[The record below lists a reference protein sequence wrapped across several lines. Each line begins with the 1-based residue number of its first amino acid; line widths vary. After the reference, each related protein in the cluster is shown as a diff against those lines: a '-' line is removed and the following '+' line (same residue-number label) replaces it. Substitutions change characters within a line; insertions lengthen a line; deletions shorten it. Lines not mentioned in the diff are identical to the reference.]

1 MRIHLISLAIFST
14 ALCLGASADTSQVSN
29 TEADAV
35 YVGGEFYTAN
45 PRQPWASAVAVR
57 GDSIVYVGDEA
68 GATDFVGPATRQYQM
83 NGALVIPGIIDA
95 HTHPGLVARS
105 ADNVQLAD
113 SQTRAELM
121 TAIAAMVKRHPQR
134 KILVGGGWDNELFG
148 KSGPHK
154 RDLDRIESAR
164 PVVLYDA
171 WGHSLWANSKALQI
185 AGIDVHTPDVI
196 PGLAFYQR
204 DENGEPS
211 GWITEAASIVFSNNF
226 QPVTPSAE
234 KTLMD
239 MLEYLR
245 NLGVTTLFDAGN
257 FGWDEEVYSI
267 ISRWDKEGI
276 LPLRY
281 HGSYTLFL
289 PKDLPTAVAE
299 LKRMHQAYGSDR
311 VRIDTLKVFLDGV
324 IETRTAHMS
333 EDYLDTPGNSGQSL
347 LSEAQMRQL
356 ILDLHAENLDMHVHA
371 VGDQAIHITLNAVEQ
386 AKAALSEPLRTQVT
400 ICHLEV
406 MRDSDFNRF
415 KDLGVIASFTPQWH
429 GGDEEKVLKFA
440 IGDHAFSHMRA
451 QPVISDGARFTFSS
465 DITDAVAWKADL
477 ANPFVGMQT
486 GHNKQYVEGGAQA
499 HMAPPRSDRIAL
511 DDLVDGYTRH
521 GAFQLGRADQLG
533 SLEVGKRADLVVLD
547 RNLFEVDR
555 YDIHNT
561 RPTAVVM
568 DGVLV
573 HGSLNDISPQAKN

>member
-1 MRIHLISLAIFST
+1 MHIQLITLAILST
-14 ALCLGASADTSQVSN
+14 AMCLGANTAQSQASDIDADMIF
-29 TEADAV
+29 
-35 YVGGEFYTAN
+35 VGGEFYTAN

-57 GDSIVYVGDEA
+57 GDSIIYVGDEA
-68 GATDFVGPATRQYQM
+68 GAADFVGPETSQYQM
-83 NGALVIPGIIDA
+83 NDALVIPGIIDA

-105 ADNVQLAD
+105 ADNVELAD

-121 TAIAAMVKRHPQR
+121 TAIAAMVKRYPQR
-134 KILVGGGWDNELFG
+134 KMLVGGGWNNELFG
-148 KSGPHK
+148 ESGPHK

-164 PVVLYDA
+164 PVVLYDV
-171 WGHSLWANSKALQI
+171 WGHSLWANSKALED
-185 AGIDVHTPDVI
+185 AGVNRDTADVI

-211 GWITEAASIVFSNNF
+211 GWITEAASVVFSNKF
-226 QPVTPSAE
+226 QQVTASSEQA
-234 KTLMD
+234 LMG

-245 NLGVTTLFDAGN
+245 DLGVTTLFDGGN
-257 FGWDEEVYSI
+257 FGWDDEVYSI

-289 PKDLPTAVAE
+289 PKDLPNAVTE
-299 LKRMHQAYGSDR
+299 LKRMRQVYGSDR

-324 IETRTAHMS
+324 IETRTADMS

-347 LSEAQMRQL
+347 LSEAQLRRL
-356 ILDLHAENLDMHVHA
+356 ILDLHAEDLDMHVHA

-415 KDLGVIASFTPQWH
+415 KDLGVIASYTPHWH

-465 DITDAVAWKADL
+465 DITTASWWKAEQ
-477 ANPFVGMQT
+477 ANPFVGIQT
-486 GHNKQYVEGGAQA
+486 GHNKQYVEGGATSQ
-499 HMAPPRSDRIAL
+499 RSNR
-511 DDLVDGYTRH
+511 V
-521 GAFQLGRADQLG
+521 GR
-533 SLEVGKRADLVVLD
+533 S
-547 RNLFEVDR
+547 
-555 YDIHNT
+555 Y
-561 RPTAVVM
+561 
-568 DGVLV
+568 
-573 HGSLNDISPQAKN
+573 

>member
-1 MRIHLISLAIFST
+1 MRVQLITLVILFT
-14 ALCLGASADTSQVSN
+14 ALCLGAN
-29 TEADAV
+29 TARSEASDNEADMV
-35 YVGGEFYTAN
+35 LVGGEFYTAN

-68 GATDFVGPATRQYQM
+68 GVADFVGPATSQYQM

-95 HTHPGLVARS
+95 HTHPGWVARS
-105 ADNVQLAD
+105 VGNVQLGD
-113 SQTRAELM
+113 NQTRAELM

-134 KILVGGGWDNELFG
+134 KILFGGGWDNELFG

-154 RDLDRIESAR
+154 SDLDRIESAR
-164 PVVLYDA
+164 PLVLYDA

-185 AGIDVHTPDVI
+185 AGIDRDTPDII

-211 GWITEAASIVFSNNF
+211 GWITEAASIVFSNIF
-226 QPVTPSAE
+226 QPLTPSTEEA
-234 KTLMD
+234 LMD
-239 MLEYLR
+239 FLEYLSK
-245 NLGVTTLFDAGN
+245 LGVTTLLDAGS
-257 FGWDEEVYSI
+257 FGWDDEVYSI

-289 PKDLPTAVAE
+289 PKDLPNAVTE
-299 LKRMHQAYGSDR
+299 LKRMRQAYGSDR

-324 IETRTAHMS
+324 IETRTAYMS

-347 LSEAQMRQL
+347 LSEAQLRQL
-356 ILDLHAENLDMHVHA
+356 ILDLHAEDLDMHVHA

-429 GGDEEKVLKFA
+429 GGDEEKVLKLA

-465 DITDAVAWKADL
+465 DITSVAEWKADL
-477 ANPFVGMQT
+477 ANPFVGIQT

-511 DDLVDGYTRH
+511 DDLIDGYTRH

-568 DGVLV
+568 DGVLI
-573 HGSLNDISPQAKN
+573 HGSLNDISQQAKN

>member
-1 MRIHLISLAIFST
+1 MHLKLIALTILFT
-14 ALCLGASADTSQVSN
+14 AMCLGANTAQSQASDNDADMIF
-29 TEADAV
+29 
-35 YVGGEFYTAN
+35 VGGEFYTAN

-57 GDSIVYVGDEA
+57 GDSIIYVGDEA
-68 GATDFVGPATRQYQM
+68 GAADFVGPATSQYQL
-83 NGALVIPGIIDA
+83 NDALVIPGIVDA

-105 ADNVQLAD
+105 ADNLQLAD
-113 SQTRAELM
+113 SRTQEELM
-121 TAIAAMVKRHPQR
+121 AAIAAMVKDHPQR
-134 KILVGGGWDNELFG
+134 EIIVGGGWDNDLFG
-148 KSGPHK
+148 KRGPHK
-154 RDLDRIESAR
+154 SDLDRIESER
-164 PVVLYDA
+164 PLVLYDV
-171 WGHSLWANSKALQI
+171 WGHSLWANSKALEV
-185 AGIDVHTPDVI
+185 AGVDRDTADVI

-204 DENGEPS
+204 DEDGEPS
-211 GWITEAASIVFSNNF
+211 GWITEAASIVFSNKF
-226 QPVTPSAE
+226 QTVSESEEQP
-234 KTLMD
+234 LMD
-239 MLEYLR
+239 MLVYLR
-245 NLGVTTLFDAGN
+245 DLGVTTLWDAGN
-257 FGWDEEVYSI
+257 FGWDDEVYSI

-289 PKDLPTAVAE
+289 PKDLPNAVNE
-299 LKRMHQAYGSDR
+299 LKRMRQAYGSDR

-324 IETRTAHMS
+324 IETRTADMS

-347 LSEAQMRQL
+347 LSEAQLIQL
-356 ILDLHAENLDMHVHA
+356 ILDLHEEDLDMHVHA
-371 VGDQAIHITLNAVEQ
+371 VGDQAIHNTLNAVEQ
-386 AKAALSEPLRTQVT
+386 VKAALAEPLKTQVT

-415 KDLGVIASFTPQWH
+415 KDLGVIASYTPHWH

-465 DITDAVAWKADL
+465 DITTASWWRAEQ
-477 ANPFVGMQT
+477 ANPFVGIQT
-486 GHNKQYVEGGAQA
+486 GHNKQYVDGGAQA

-511 DDLVDGYTRH
+511 DDLVDGYTRN

-547 RNLFEVDR
+547 RNLFEVNR
-555 YDIHNT
+555 YDIHTT

-573 HGSLNDISPQAKN
+573 HGSLNDISQEAKN